1 MDALRDVRVVA
12 VTAQMAVMDF
22 SPPFTAGSG
31 ENASSSVC
39 TQLPN
44 DKPITRRIRILFF
57 SWSRKFKMLSL
68 FPCTFRIA
76 IIPGRSSTG
85 ISFPR

>member
-57 SWSRKFKMLSL
+57 FMVSQ
-68 FPCTFRIA
+68 I
-76 IIPGRSSTG
+76 
-85 ISFPR
+85 